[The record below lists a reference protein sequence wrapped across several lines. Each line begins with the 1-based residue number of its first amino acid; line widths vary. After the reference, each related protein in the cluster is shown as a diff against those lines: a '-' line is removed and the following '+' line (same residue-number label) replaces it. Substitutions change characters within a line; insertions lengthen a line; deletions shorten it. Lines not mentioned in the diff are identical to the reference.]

1 MNDDQARVKRVEDF
15 LLDPE
20 KALFTTLD
28 EFKVA
33 LNTILPILQGIDFN
47 TLATLQGE
55 DGKTPQRGVDYMTQ
69 EDIDALEAFI
79 LSKMPRTDVDYPSVE
94 ATEAFI
100 RSEIAKI
107 PRIKGDKGEP
117 GTPGEKGR
125 DGSRDTGA
133 DILKKLR
140 TLGRN
145 QGLQIDDIRGL
156 ENRIKFYNTVADE
169 FYALRDRF
177 DNQKIVIPA
186 NPGSGGGSGAVA
198 WGDITGTLAD
208 QTDLQTALDTKA
220 NIAGSLTQFIGNTA
234 WRVFYSNGS
243 GDIVEL
249 ALGADGTF
257 LKSNGASSAP
267 TFSVP
272 AGSGDVVGPASAVDN
287 RVVFFD
293 GVSGKLIKD
302 SGLTLSGSNTGDQTS
317 IVGITGTLAE
327 FNAALTGADFATGG
341 GTATGTNTGDQTS
354 IVGITGT
361 IAQFNTALTDGDFA
375 TGGGVITGTSSGTNT
390 GDQTSIVGITG
401 TKAQFDTA
409 LSDGNFLYVGD
420 ITQYTDEMAQDAVG
434 AMISTAFTYTDGT
447 PLLALTSRTIGGV
460 AYDGTANITVAT
472 ATGGF
477 TVSGG
482 NLALGTNSL
491 TLTGSIG
498 ATGARAT
505 KVWATDVESTNMYTV
520 GGTSLSSTFAALAG
534 NVAQSFGASTIE
546 LGHASANTLSAS
558 GGVLSIESVVIPTIS
573 STNTLTNK
581 RITKRVQS
589 VADAATITPAA
600 DSDDCVDITAIAQAF
615 TIANPSGTPTNFQQI
630 IIRIKDNGTARAITW
645 GSNFVAGGVAL
656 PSTTVLSKI
665 LTLGF
670 IYNTANALN
679 KWQLVASA
687 QEA

>member
-1 MNDDQARVKRVEDF
+1 MNDDQSRVKRVEDF

-28 EFKVA
+28 EFKTA

-100 RSEIAKI
+100 RSQIALI

-117 GTPGEKGR
+117 GAPGEKGR

-186 NPGSGGGSGAVA
+186 NAGGGSSPGATA

-208 QTDLQTALDTKA
+208 QTDLQAALDAKA
-220 NIAGSLTQFIGNTA
+220 NIAGSLTQFVGNTA

-249 ALGADGTF
+249 ALGVDGTF
-257 LKSNGASSAP
+257 LKSNGATSAP

-361 IAQFNTALTDGDFA
+361 
-375 TGGGVITGTSSGTNT
+375 
-390 GDQTSIVGITG
+390 
-401 TKAQFDTA
+401 KAQFDTA
-409 LSDGNFLYVGD
+409 LTDGNFLYVGD

-434 AMISTAFTYTDGT
+434 AMVNTSLTYVDGT
-447 PLLALTSRTIGGV
+447 PSLGLTSRTIGGV
-460 AYDGTANITVAT
+460 AFDGTANITVAT

-482 NLALGTNSL
+482 NLAIGANSL
-491 TLTGSIG
+491 TITGSIG

-505 KVWATDVESTNMYTV
+505 KIWATDIESTNMPTV
-520 GGTSLSSTFAALAG
+520 GGTAILTSLTAPTF
-534 NVAQSFGASTIE
+534 NTIE
-546 LGHASANTLSAS
+546 LGTGQTDTTLSRVSAGVVAIEGVNILTTATGLQLS
-558 GGVLSIESVVIPTIS
+558 GGTMTGNITLAENTSIALDPAGSADGKYSGITMTGTGGATIAFGEVVYLDAATS
-573 STNTLTNK
+573 RWKLAD
-581 RITKRVQS
+581 
-589 VADAATITPAA
+589 ADAASTGTPMIAIAVSSSTDGNPITLLLKGNIRADAKFPALTIGAVVYLGETAGA
-600 DSDDCVDITAIAQAF
+600 VQTAI
-615 TIANPSGTPTNFQQI
+615 PTGADN
-630 IIRIKDNGTARAITW
+630 IIRVMGFALTADEMHFDPSPEWQIT
-645 GSNFVAGGVAL
+645 VA
-656 PSTTVLSKI
+656 
-665 LTLGF
+665 
-670 IYNTANALN
+670 
-679 KWQLVASA
+679 
-687 QEA
+687 

>member
-169 FYALRDRF
+169 FYALRERF

-186 NPGSGGGSGAVA
+186 NMSGSGGSGAVA
-198 WGDITGTLAD
+198 WGAITGTLAD
-208 QTDLQTALDTKA
+208 QADLQAALDAKA
-220 NIAGSLTQFIGNTA
+220 NTAGSLTQFLGNTA

-249 ALGADGTF
+249 ALGVDGTF

-302 SGLTLSGSNTGDQTS
+302 SGLLLSGSNTGDQTS

-390 GDQTSIVGITG
+390 GDQTTIVGITG

-409 LSDGNFLYVGD
+409 LTDGNFLYVGD

-434 AMISTAFTYTDGT
+434 GMVNTSLTYVDGT
-447 PLLALTSRTIGGV
+447 PSLGLTSRTIGGV
-460 AYDGTANITVAT
+460 AFDGTANITVAT

-491 TLTGSIG
+491 TLTGSVG

-505 KVWATDVESTNMYTV
+505 KVWATDIESTNMPTV
-520 GGTSLSSTFAALAG
+520 GGTAILTSLTAPQFT
-534 NVAQSFGASTIE
+534 TIE
-546 LGHASANTLSAS
+546 LGHATANTLSAS

-589 VADAATITPAA
+589 VADAATITPNA

-630 IIRIKDNGTARAITW
+630 IIRIKDNGTARGITW
-645 GSNFVAGGVAL
+645 GNGYVAGGVAL
-656 PSTTVLSKI
+656 PTTTVLSKI